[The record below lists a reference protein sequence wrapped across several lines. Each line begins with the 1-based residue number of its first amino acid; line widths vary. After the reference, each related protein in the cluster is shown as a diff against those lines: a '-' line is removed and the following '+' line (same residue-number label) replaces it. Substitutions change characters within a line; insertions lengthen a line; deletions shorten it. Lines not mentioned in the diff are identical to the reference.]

1 MNLELSE
8 KELIFLYGRLKK
20 ELNTMKN
27 QNVVHYP
34 KSEFQFY
41 EDMLKKKRNWHIH
54 LLRSFLFRFIS
65 RKYTIV
71 CGSF

>member
-20 ELNTMKN
+20 ELNAMKN

-41 EDMLKKKRNWHIH
+41 EDMLKKMELAYPPLTKFS
-54 LLRSFLFRFIS
+54 L
-65 RKYTIV
+65 
-71 CGSF
+71 